1 MFTILCLQEF
11 QVVGKILIFY
21 GSKDEFEKSVPIA
34 HRNLTDLVY
43 EADKESKIFTISI
56 GDQKQQHEEKKIE
69 VKNFVATSDEY
80 AGVREH
86 VIINFVNFLAKFDI
100 ENLYLHNPPLQIS
113 NQIKQLFPNADVKYQ
128 KYAPLTIDNLKTLN
142 EKYDSQIIG
151 QSKVK
156 AELLQALFPLTL
168 ENRRKPVVLLFYGSS
183 GIGKTETA
191 KYLADLV
198 NEELFRKQF
207 SMFQNVQFST
217 YLFGGAHYEK
227 SFAKDLLDRKS
238 NVILLDEFDKA
249 HSSFHS
255 AFYQLFDEG
264 VFEDQNYFLTLDRS
278 VIICTSNYSSLKEIE
293 EQLGSAIYNRFD
305 SLIKFSDLSS
315 ESKTIIGNTFYNQL
329 KTDYG
334 FDLPIEELES
344 LQHSFVKFDN
354 ARQIK
359 RIVEQTFAL
368 FSIKSAITKPE

>member
-1 MFTILCLQEF
+1 M
-11 QVVGKILIFY
+11 FY
-21 GSKDEFEKSVPIA
+21 GSKEEFSILIPENY
-34 HRNLTDLVY
+34 RNLTDLVY
-43 EADKESKIFTISI
+43 EADKDSKSFTLVTQ
-56 GDQKQQHEEKKIE
+56 GQKIQNEEDRIKVE
-69 VKNFVATSDEY
+69 NFVVTSDEY

-86 VIINFVNFLAKFDI
+86 VIINFANFLAKFDI
-100 ENLYLHNPPLQIS
+100 DNLYLHNPPLSIS
-113 NQIKQLFPNADVKYQ
+113 NQINRLFPDVKIKNQ
-128 KYAPLTIDNLKTLN
+128 KYASLKL
-142 EKYDSQIIG
+142 EDLQKLSKEYEHFIIG

-156 AELLQALFPLTL
+156 TELMQSLYPLTL
-168 ENRRKPVVLLFYGSS
+168 KNRKKPVVLLFYGRS
-183 GIGKTETA
+183 GVGKTETA
-191 KYLADLV
+191 KYIAELV

-264 VFEDQNYFLTLDRS
+264 IFEDQNYSLSLDRS
-278 VIICTSNYSSLKEIE
+278 IIICTSNYSSTKEIE

-305 SLIKFSDLSS
+305 AAIHFNDLTS
-315 ESKTIIGNTFYNQL
+315 ESKIAIGDINYNKL
-329 KTDYG
+329 KETYDIE
-334 FDLPIEELES
+334 LPES
-344 LQHSFVKFDN
+344 ILNNLYQAFPKLDN

-359 RIVEQTFAL
+359 RIIEQTFAL
-368 FSIKSAITKPE
+368 VKINNLEDDNEV